1 MPVNCASWSTT
12 ITLRSASPGSVS
24 CWGCHDPRSTTGPHR
39 CVNRRC
45 GSWPGSMRCIWRI
58 PAAAAAGWWTTWPE
72 KGSRSAVTVSE
83 TSCAAWVYGPST
95 RSHAP
100 RCQVTHRS
108 AFPAWWT
115 SRRSRKWIRLG
126 QQILPIS
133 HYGRASSTW
142 WPLWICSP
150 GMFSAGNFP
159 TALTWNSA
167 WRPWKLLL
175 PLGES
180 HRSSTPIRGVRV
192 DSTGRR
198 NTGLEK
204 EHKGL

>member
-1 MPVNCASWSTT
+1 MPVNCESWSITT
-12 ITLRSASPGSVS
+12 NEKSRSAVS
-24 CWGCHDPRSTTGPHR
+24 ASSWGYPDPRCTTSPSL
-39 CVNRRC
+39 CLNPPW

-58 PAAAAAGWWTTWPE
+58 QPLEAVGWFSIWPE

-115 SRRSRKWIRLG
+115 SRRSRKWIRFG

-133 HYGRASSTW
+133 HCGRASSTW